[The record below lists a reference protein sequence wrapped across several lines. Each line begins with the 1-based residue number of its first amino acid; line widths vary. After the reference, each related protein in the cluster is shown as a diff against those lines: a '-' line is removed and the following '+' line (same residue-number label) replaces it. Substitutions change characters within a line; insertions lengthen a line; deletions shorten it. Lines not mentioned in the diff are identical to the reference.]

1 MYFSFTF
8 AILSGFWIV
17 FEKFLILYGSLGYFR
32 VVESKKLFS
41 YFPRIKIRHL
51 RLT

>member
-17 FEKFLILYGSLGYFR
+17 FEKILILYGFLERFR
-32 VVESKKLFS
+32 VVWSKNLFS
-41 YFPRIKIRHL
+41 YFFKDKK
-51 RLT
+51 